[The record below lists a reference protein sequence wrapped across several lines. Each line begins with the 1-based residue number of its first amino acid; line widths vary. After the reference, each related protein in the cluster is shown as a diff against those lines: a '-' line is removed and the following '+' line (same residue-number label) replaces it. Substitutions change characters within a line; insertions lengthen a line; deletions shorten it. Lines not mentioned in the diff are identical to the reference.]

1 MILLIIFAGV
11 ALLLATTG
19 IYSVLAFTVQQ
30 RTHEIGIRMALGAN
44 SFEVLGMVVKQGM
57 RLAFVGVVLG
67 LAGSSA
73 LSGLM
78 EGLLFGVEQLD
89 PATLAAVAAALSGAS
104 LLAVYVPAR
113 RARRVDPMQA
123 FRSE

>member
-78 EGLLFGVEQLD
+78 KGLLFGVEQLD

-113 RARRVDPMQA
+113 RATRVDPMQA

>member
-113 RARRVDPMQA
+113 RATRVDPMQA

>member
-78 EGLLFGVEQLD
+78 KGLLFGVEQLD